1 MTMALIYTF
10 FISFIIVFI
19 SELGDKTQLLVI
31 SFSSKSKTK
40 IILIGVAIGTF
51 FSHGL
56 AILFGSKIGSIN
68 NEIFHLY
75 LKVFTYISF
84 LLIGIIGFI
93 PKKESNDRNEK
104 KSNLLKNL
112 SSSINYIFIIA
123 ISIVIGELGDKTF
136 LASLGLGFQYPS
148 YKISLVLGSICGMVS
163 SNFLAISF
171 GKFLGNRFDKNL
183 IENLSNIIFIVF
195 GIIGLFSIFIKSF

>member
-10 FISFIIVFI
+10 LITFIIVFI

-171 GKFLGNRFDKNL
+171 GKFLGNRFNKNL

>member
-93 PKKESNDRNEK
+93 PKKEINDRNEK

-171 GKFLGNRFDKNL
+171 GKFLGNRFNKNL

-195 GIIGLFSIFIKSF
+195 

>member
-93 PKKESNDRNEK
+93 PKKEINDRNEK

-171 GKFLGNRFDKNL
+171 GKFLGNRFNKNL

-195 GIIGLFSIFIKSF
+195 GIIGLFSIFINSF

>member
-68 NEIFHLY
+68 NEIFHIY

-171 GKFLGNRFDKNL
+171 GKFLGNRFNKNL

>member
-1 MTMALIYTF
+1 MTMTLIYTF

-93 PKKESNDRNEK
+93 PKKEINDRNEK

-163 SNFLAISF
+163 SSFLAISF
-171 GKFLGNRFDKNL
+171 GKFLGNRFNKNL

>member
-1 MTMALIYTF
+1 MALIYTF

-171 GKFLGNRFDKNL
+171 GKFLGNRFNKNL

>member
-1 MTMALIYTF
+1 MTLIYTF

-171 GKFLGNRFDKNL
+171 GKFLGNRFNKNL

>member
-1 MTMALIYTF
+1 MTMTLIYTF

-93 PKKESNDRNEK
+93 PKKEINDRNEK

-171 GKFLGNRFDKNL
+171 GKFLGNRFNKNL

>member
-1 MTMALIYTF
+1 MALIYTF

-68 NEIFHLY
+68 NEIFHIY

-171 GKFLGNRFDKNL
+171 GKFLGNRFNKNL

>member
-10 FISFIIVFI
+10 LITFIIVFI

-93 PKKESNDRNEK
+93 PKKEGNYRNEK

-123 ISIVIGELGDKTF
+123 LSIVIGELGDKTF

-171 GKFLGNRFDKNL
+171 GKFLGNRFNKNL

>member
-1 MTMALIYTF
+1 MALIYTF
-10 FISFIIVFI
+10 FVSFIIVFI

-171 GKFLGNRFDKNL
+171 GKFLGNRFNKNL

>member
-1 MTMALIYTF
+1 MALIYTF

-93 PKKESNDRNEK
+93 PKKEINDRNEK

-171 GKFLGNRFDKNL
+171 GKFLGNRFNKNL

-195 GIIGLFSIFIKSF
+195 GIIELFSIFIKSF

>member
-171 GKFLGNRFDKNL
+171 GKFLGNRFNKNL

-195 GIIGLFSIFIKSF
+195 GIIELFSIFIKSF

>member
-171 GKFLGNRFDKNL
+171 GKFLGNRFNKNI

>member
-1 MTMALIYTF
+1 MALIYTF

-171 GKFLGNRFDKNL
+171 GKFLGNRFNKNL
-183 IENLSNIIFIVF
+183 IENLSNIIFIIF

>member
-93 PKKESNDRNEK
+93 P
-104 KSNLLKNL
+104 
-112 SSSINYIFIIA
+112 
-123 ISIVIGELGDKTF
+123 
-136 LASLGLGFQYPS
+136 
-148 YKISLVLGSICGMVS
+148 
-163 SNFLAISF
+163 
-171 GKFLGNRFDKNL
+171 
-183 IENLSNIIFIVF
+183 
-195 GIIGLFSIFIKSF
+195 

>member
-1 MTMALIYTF
+1 MALIYTF
-10 FISFIIVFI
+10 LITFIIVFI

-93 PKKESNDRNEK
+93 PKKEINDRNEK

-123 ISIVIGELGDKTF
+123 LSIVIGELGDKTF

-171 GKFLGNRFDKNL
+171 GKFLGNRFNKNL

>member
-1 MTMALIYTF
+1 MTMTLIYTF

-171 GKFLGNRFDKNL
+171 GKFLGNRFNKNL

>member
-93 PKKESNDRNEK
+93 PKKEINDRNEK

-136 LASLGLGFQYPS
+136 LASLVLSFQYPS

-171 GKFLGNRFDKNL
+171 GKFLGNRFNKNL

>member
-93 PKKESNDRNEK
+93 TKKEINDRNEK

-171 GKFLGNRFDKNL
+171 GKFLGNRFNKNL

>member
-1 MTMALIYTF
+1 MTMTLIYTF

-171 GKFLGNRFDKNL
+171 GKFLGNRFNKNL

-195 GIIGLFSIFIKSF
+195 GIIELFSIFIKSF

>member
-171 GKFLGNRFDKNL
+171 GKFLGNRFNKNL

>member
-93 PKKESNDRNEK
+93 PKKEINDRNEK

-171 GKFLGNRFDKNL
+171 GKFLGNRFNKNL

>member
-1 MTMALIYTF
+1 MALIYTF

-93 PKKESNDRNEK
+93 PKKEINDRNEK

-171 GKFLGNRFDKNL
+171 GKFLGNRFNKNL

>member
-56 AILFGSKIGSIN
+56 AIIFGS
-68 NEIFHLY
+68 
-75 LKVFTYISF
+75 
-84 LLIGIIGFI
+84 
-93 PKKESNDRNEK
+93 
-104 KSNLLKNL
+104 
-112 SSSINYIFIIA
+112 
-123 ISIVIGELGDKTF
+123 
-136 LASLGLGFQYPS
+136 SLGL
-148 YKISLVLGSICGMVS
+148 L
-163 SNFLAISF
+163 
-171 GKFLGNRFDKNL
+171 
-183 IENLSNIIFIVF
+183 ENDIM
-195 GIIGLFSIFIKSF
+195 LFYCKGETI

>member
-1 MTMALIYTF
+1 MALIYTF